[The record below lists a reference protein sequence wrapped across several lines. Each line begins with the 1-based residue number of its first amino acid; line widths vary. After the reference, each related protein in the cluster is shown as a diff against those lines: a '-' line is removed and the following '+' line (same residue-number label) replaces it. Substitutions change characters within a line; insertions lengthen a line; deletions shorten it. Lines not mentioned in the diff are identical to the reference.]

1 MKKWNLIKQLWFS
14 TYTMLFMTLII
25 SGFGLYT
32 ASGLFNKLDH
42 VSEVNMP
49 AGLTM
54 TNTDMVHDTI
64 RANVYVAFY
73 SKLQNNTVSFDE
85 AAKKND
91 ESLQAIQKNLDELAA
106 LGISD
111 NAKKLIADSKPELLS
126 YMNMSKEVIT
136 DLQNN
141 QIKLASSKME
151 DFNKSF
157 ESLEVK
163 LAALGEQVE
172 KESQLS
178 ASNGSQTLYTMAFFS
193 VFCLTVSLAIG
204 FFITSRVRKNL
215 STYLGQLSSAAT
227 TVQQIS
233 QRLSTSNVQLSAN
246 ATQAAS
252 SLEETVASMEE
263 LSSMINL
270 NSDNSQKT
278 FSLAQSTK
286 AIAEN
291 GELSIKKLT
300 ADIHEIKNDSH
311 KMEEIVNVI
320 DDISFQTNL
329 LALNAAVEAARAGE
343 QGKGFAVVADAVRS
357 LAQRSSTSAKEINQM
372 IKESISKVES
382 SSQLASECNKSL
394 NEIVDHV
401 KQVTDLSSQIASAS
415 QEQSIG
421 LKQINQAMIQLD
433 SASQDNASAAESL
446 SSTSADAGLESTKMS
461 NVVNEIQHFVFGNS
475 STANLEFSSVTE
487 VAAVSNVKSI
497 KKVIEKSS
505 KIKSKSIDLGV
516 EPKDNKIKK
525 VENF

>member
-14 TYTMLFMTLII
+14 TYTMLMMTLII
-25 SGFGLYT
+25 GGFGLYT
-32 ASGLFNKLDH
+32 ASSLFTQLDH

-73 SKLQNNTVSFDE
+73 SKLQNNVVGFDE
-85 AAKKND
+85 AAKKNE
-91 ESLQAIQKNLDELAA
+91 ESLQAIQKNLAELAS

-111 NAKKLIADSKPELLS
+111 NAKKLITDSKPDLIS
-126 YMNMSKEVIT
+126 YMNMSKEVIA

-141 QIKLASSKME
+141 QLKLASTKME

-157 ESLEVK
+157 EDLEVK

-172 KESQLS
+172 KESHLS
-178 ASNGSQTLYTMAFFS
+178 ATNGSQTLYTMAFFS
-193 VFCLTVSLAIG
+193 IFCLAFSLAIG
-204 FFITSRVRKNL
+204 FFITSRVRQNL
-215 STYLGQLSSAAT
+215 STYLSQLSSAAA

-286 AIAEN
+286 TIAES

-394 NEIVDHV
+394 NDIVDHV

-446 SSTSADAGLESTKMS
+446 SATSADAGQESAKMS
-461 NVVNEIQHFVFGNS
+461 NVVNEIQHFVFGQS
-475 STANLEFSSVTE
+475 LTANLEFSPLSE
-487 VAAVSNVKSI
+487 VAPVSNIKSLKQAAVKPT
-497 KKVIEKSS
+497 KL
-505 KIKSKSIDLGV
+505 KSKSIDLGI